1 MDPTKKAGNV
11 APEVDADAHVV
22 SEMMAVGGSNLQRKT
37 LYRCP
42 LRPEDIPPLFVTIPE
57 ETVEKARDCIAKYN
71 ITGIHCVSDVA
82 HKIHMETLVGRQ
94 KPLNQNTTL
103 YIAQV
108 CWP

>member
-1 MDPTKKAGNV
+1 MVQTRKAQNV
-11 APEVDADAHVV
+11 APEVETDASADDQEEEEVQITQQQATV
-22 SEMMAVGGSNLQRKT
+22 
-37 LYRCP
+37 YRRA
-42 LRPEDIPPLFVTIPE
+42 LLPEDIPPLFDTIPE

-82 HKIHMETLVGRQ
+82 HKLHMETLVGRQ
-94 KPLNQNTTL
+94 SSLGENTTV